1 MLRKATLG
9 FCLLVPAVFGNFAF
23 ADNAPTLQ
31 EVYQATQSGRLNEA
45 QRMMGKV
52 LKEHPNSAKAHYVE
66 AEILAKQGAL
76 SKAGVELNNAE
87 RLEPGLPFAKQQA
100 VQDLKSVIANAQ
112 HAGQSV
118 QSGIQSAAGAN
129 FPWGML
135 LLGVGAIAVIVFFI
149 RAMNARNPNNFPTG
163 YQPSGPNTFGAP
175 MQPYGSGGIGPMAPV
190 GGGMGSGI
198 MGGLATGAAVGVGM
212 VAGEAL
218 AHHFM
223 DGNNPGINTAS
234 AVPDSWGNTPNDM
247 GGTDFGITDNSTWDD
262 TSNIADVGGNDWNS

>member
-1 MLRKATLG
+1 MLSKATLG
-9 FCLLVPAVFGNFAF
+9 FCLLASAAFGNFAF

-31 EVYQATQSGRLNEA
+31 EVYKATQAGRLDEA
-45 QRMMGKV
+45 QNMMGKV
-52 LKEHPNSAKAHYVE
+52 LQEHPNSAKAHYVE

-76 SKAGVELNNAE
+76 NKAGVELNNAE
-87 RLEPGLPFAKQQA
+87 RLEPGLPFVKPQA
-100 VQDLKSVIANAQ
+100 VQELKSVIANTQ
-112 HAGQSV
+112 HAGQSA

-129 FPWGML
+129 FPWAML
-135 LLGVGAIAVIVFFI
+135 LLGVVAIAAIVFFV
-149 RAMNARNPNNFPTG
+149 RRMNARNPNNFSTG
-163 YQPSGPNTFGAP
+163 YQPSGPNTFGTP

-223 DGNNPGINTAS
+223 DGNNPGINNAS
-234 AVPDSWGNTPNDM
+234 AASDSWGNTSNDM
-247 GGTDFGITDNSTWDD
+247 GGTDFGIADNSTWDD
-262 TSNIADVGGNDWNS
+262 SSSIADVGGDWNS